1 LVHLLD
7 EICHEPSLL
16 DVIEDLIGPYV
27 LIYSTAFFIKNAD
40 DGAYMPWHQ
49 DSTYAGFTAGK
60 HVRAWVAFT
69 ERSPEN
75 GCMRVIG
82 GSHRK
87 QLIHEEEPDDRNNIL
102 FRRERIATD
111 IDESRAADL
120 ILKLGEMSAQDY
132 AVVHGSNRT
141 CQAID
146 ASGLSSRS

>member
-1 LVHLLD
+1 
-7 EICHEPSLL
+7 
-16 DVIEDLIGPYV
+16 
-27 LIYSTAFFIKNAD
+27 
-40 DGAYMPWHQ
+40 MP
-49 DSTYAGFTAGK
+49 
-60 HVRAWVAFT
+60 
-69 ERSPEN
+69 
-75 GCMRVIG
+75 VIG